1 MLWITGVNQN
11 YLLNVSGRIVPEI
24 DDVGVQQL
32 EVDSIVNIIK
42 GVSYFLIGF
51 LLLGAAISIPETIES
66 FSPGYTDER
75 LIIVWVGNQYES
87 YDYSGDVRGIYIP
100 EEMVNNTELVVE
112 NPLINLTYCDPQ
124 DWEGSCGW
132 PGFVYFDPSEY
143 EGQGLRIDNKVPF
156 AIIETQLVN
165 PEEDITFNS
174 SEEEPFLIYAIGFV
188 SETVESNHGPLS
200 IYFCSASIIVF
211 LLSSAFTALFK
222 QVTKTSLMLLNEAK
236 EETSND
242 MISEKDE
249 NTTEYIRFSLPQTTS
264 IDVDREIIFSDE
276 ANDLDKLRDIVIN
289 AQYYWKINIHP
300 EGSYLLYDAIK
311 KTYALYKDGEIVTGM
326 FDEQKGST
334 DDALAYLWTRTL

>member
-1 MLWITGVNQN
+1 M
-11 YLLNVSGRIVPEI
+11 PEI
-24 DDVGVQQL
+24 DDVGVQHL
-32 EVDSIVNIIK
+32 EADSIVNLIK

-51 LLLGAAISIPETIES
+51 LLLGAAISIPETMES
-66 FSPGYTDER
+66 FSPEYTDER

-112 NPLINLTYCDPQ
+112 NPFINLTYCDPQ

-132 PGFVYFDPSEY
+132 PGFVMFDPSEY

-156 AIIETQLVN
+156 VIIETQLVN

-174 SEEEPFLIYAIGFV
+174 SEEEPFLIFAIGFE

-200 IYFCSASIIVF
+200 IYFCCASIIVF

-236 EETSND
+236 KETSND
-242 MISEKDE
+242 MISEKDD
-249 NTTEYIRFSLPQTTS
+249 NTTEYIRFSLPQTTTV
-264 IDVDREIIFSDE
+264 DVDREVISSDE

-300 EGSYLLYDAIK
+300 EGSYLLYDVVK
-311 KTYALYKDGEIVTGM
+311 KTYALYKDGAIVSGM

>member
-1 MLWITGVNQN
+1 M
-11 YLLNVSGRIVPEI
+11 PEI

-32 EVDSIVNIIK
+32 EADSIVKVVK

-51 LLLGAAISIPETIES
+51 LLLGAAVSIPETMES
-66 FSPGYTDER
+66 FIPEYTDDR
-75 LIIVWVGNQYES
+75 LVIVWVGNQYES

-112 NPLINLTYCDPQ
+112 NPFINLTYCDPQ
-124 DWEGSCGW
+124 DWEGNCGW
-132 PGFVYFDPSEY
+132 PGFLFFDPSEY

-174 SEEEPFLIYAIGFV
+174 SEEEPFLIYAIGFE
-188 SETVESNHGPLS
+188 SETVESNHGPVS
-200 IYFCSASIIVF
+200 IYFCCASIIVF

-222 QVTKTSLMLLNEAK
+222 QVTKTSLTLLNEAK
-236 EETSND
+236 QETSND
-242 MISEKDE
+242 MISEKDD
-249 NTTEYIRFSLPQTTS
+249 NITEYIRFSLPQTTTV
-264 IDVDREIIFSDE
+264 DVDREVIFSDE

-300 EGSYLLYDAIK
+300 EGSYLLYDVVK
-311 KTYALYKDGEIVTGM
+311 KTYALYKDGEIVSGM

>member
-1 MLWITGVNQN
+1 M
-11 YLLNVSGRIVPEI
+11 PEI

-51 LLLGAAISIPETIES
+51 LLLGAAISIPETMES
-66 FSPGYTDER
+66 FSPEYTDER

-112 NPLINLTYCDPQ
+112 NPFINLTYCDPQ
-124 DWEGSCGW
+124 GWEGSCGW
-132 PGFVYFDPSEY
+132 PGFLFFDPSEY

-236 EETSND
+236 KETSND

-249 NTTEYIRFSLPQTTS
+249 NTTEYIRFSLPQATTV
-264 IDVDREIIFSDE
+264 DVDREVIFSDE

-300 EGSYLLYDAIK
+300 EGSYLLYDVVK
-311 KTYALYKDGEIVTGM
+311 KTYALYKDGEIVSGM

>member
-1 MLWITGVNQN
+1 M
-11 YLLNVSGRIVPEI
+11 PEI
-24 DDVGVQQL
+24 DDVGVQHL
-32 EVDSIVNIIK
+32 EADSIVNLIK
-42 GVSYFLIGF
+42 GASYFFIGF
-51 LLLGAAISIPETIES
+51 LLLGAAISIPETMES

-112 NPLINLTYCDPQ
+112 NPFINLTYCDPQ

-132 PGFVYFDPSEY
+132 PGFVMFDPSEY

-156 AIIETQLVN
+156 VIIETQLVN

-174 SEEEPFLIYAIGFV
+174 SEEEPFLIFAIGFE

-200 IYFCSASIIVF
+200 IYFCCASIIVF

-236 EETSND
+236 KETSND
-242 MISEKDE
+242 MISEKDD
-249 NTTEYIRFSLPQTTS
+249 NTTEYIRFSLPQTTTV
-264 IDVDREIIFSDE
+264 DVDREVISSDE

-300 EGSYLLYDAIK
+300 EGSYLLYDVVK
-311 KTYALYKDGEIVTGM
+311 KTYALYKDGAIVSGM

>member
-1 MLWITGVNQN
+1 M
-11 YLLNVSGRIVPEI
+11 PEI
-24 DDVGVQQL
+24 DDAGVQHL
-32 EVDSIVNIIK
+32 EVDSIVNVIK

-66 FSPGYTDER
+66 FSPEYTDER

-112 NPLINLTYCDPQ
+112 NPFINLTYCDPQ

-188 SETVESNHGPLS
+188 SETVESNHGPVS

-211 LLSSAFTALFK
+211 LLSSALTALFK
-222 QVTKTSLMLLNEAK
+222 QVTKTSLMLFNEAK
-236 EETSND
+236 KETSND
-242 MISEKDE
+242 MILEKDE
-249 NTTEYIRFSLPQTTS
+249 NTTENIRFSLPQTTS

>member
-1 MLWITGVNQN
+1 M
-11 YLLNVSGRIVPEI
+11 PEI

-66 FSPGYTDER
+66 FSPEYTDER

-112 NPLINLTYCDPQ
+112 NPFINLTYCDPQ
-124 DWEGSCGW
+124 GWEGSCGW
-132 PGFVYFDPSEY
+132 PGFLFFDPSEY

-156 AIIETQLVN
+156 AIIETELVN

-236 EETSND
+236 KETSND

-249 NTTEYIRFSLPQTTS
+249 NTTEYIRFSLPQATTV
-264 IDVDREIIFSDE
+264 DVDREVIFSDE
-276 ANDLDKLRDIVIN
+276 ANDLDKLRDIVIK

-300 EGSYLLYDAIK
+300 EGSYLLYDVVK
-311 KTYALYKDGEIVTGM
+311 KTYALYKDGEIVSGM

>member
-1 MLWITGVNQN
+1 M
-11 YLLNVSGRIVPEI
+11 PEI
-24 DDVGVQQL
+24 DDVGVQHL
-32 EVDSIVNIIK
+32 EADSIVNVVK

-51 LLLGAAISIPETIES
+51 LLLGAAVSIPETMES
-66 FSPGYTDER
+66 FIPEYTDDR
-75 LIIVWVGNQYES
+75 LVIVWVGNQYES

-112 NPLINLTYCDPQ
+112 NPFINLTYCDPQ
-124 DWEGSCGW
+124 DWEGNCGW
-132 PGFVYFDPSEY
+132 PGFLFFDPSEY
-143 EGQGLRIDNKVPF
+143 EGQGLRIDDKVPF

-174 SEEEPFLIYAIGFV
+174 SEEEPFLIYAIGFE
-188 SETVESNHGPLS
+188 SETVESNHGPVS
-200 IYFCSASIIVF
+200 IYFCCASIIVF

-222 QVTKTSLMLLNEAK
+222 QVTKTSLSLLNEAK
-236 EETSND
+236 QETSND
-242 MISEKDE
+242 MISEKDD
-249 NTTEYIRFSLPQTTS
+249 NTTEYIRFSLPQTTTV
-264 IDVDREIIFSDE
+264 DVDREVIFSDE

-300 EGSYLLYDAIK
+300 EGSYLLYDVVK
-311 KTYALYKDGEIVTGM
+311 KTYALYKDGEIVSGM

>member
-1 MLWITGVNQN
+1 M
-11 YLLNVSGRIVPEI
+11 PEI
-24 DDVGVQQL
+24 DDVGVQHL
-32 EVDSIVNIIK
+32 EADSIVNLIK
-42 GVSYFLIGF
+42 GASYFFIGF
-51 LLLGAAISIPETIES
+51 LLLGAAISIPETMES

-112 NPLINLTYCDPQ
+112 NPFINLTYCDPQ

-132 PGFVYFDPSEY
+132 PGFVMFDPSEY

-156 AIIETQLVN
+156 VIIETQLVN

-174 SEEEPFLIYAIGFV
+174 SEEEPFLIFAIGFE

-200 IYFCSASIIVF
+200 IYFCCASIIVF

-236 EETSND
+236 KETSND
-242 MISEKDE
+242 MISEKDD
-249 NTTEYIRFSLPQTTS
+249 NTTEYIRFSLPQTTTV
-264 IDVDREIIFSDE
+264 DVDREVISSDE

-300 EGSYLLYDAIK
+300 EGSYLLYDVVK
-311 KTYALYKDGEIVTGM
+311 KTYALYKDGEIVSGM

>member
-1 MLWITGVNQN
+1 M
-11 YLLNVSGRIVPEI
+11 PEI

-32 EVDSIVNIIK
+32 EVYSIVNIIK

-51 LLLGAAISIPETIES
+51 LLLGAAISLPETMES
-66 FSPGYTDER
+66 FSPEYTDER

-112 NPLINLTYCDPQ
+112 NPFINLTYCDPQ
-124 DWEGSCGW
+124 DWEGNCGW
-132 PGFVYFDPSEY
+132 PGFLFFDPSEY
-143 EGQGLRIDNKVPF
+143 EGQGLRIDDKVPF
-156 AIIETQLVN
+156 AIIETELVN

-222 QVTKTSLMLLNEAK
+222 QVTKTSLTLLNEAK
-236 EETSND
+236 NETSND

-249 NTTEYIRFSLPQTTS
+249 NTTEYIRFSLPQTTTV
-264 IDVDREIIFSDE
+264 DVDREVIFSDE

-300 EGSYLLYDAIK
+300 EGSYLLYDVVK
-311 KTYALYKDGEIVTGM
+311 KTYALYKDGEIVSGM

>member
-1 MLWITGVNQN
+1 M
-11 YLLNVSGRIVPEI
+11 PEI
-24 DDVGVQQL
+24 DDVGVQHL
-32 EVDSIVNIIK
+32 EADSIVNLIK
-42 GVSYFLIGF
+42 GASYFFIGF
-51 LLLGAAISIPETIES
+51 LLLGAAISIPETMES

-112 NPLINLTYCDPQ
+112 NPFINLTYCDPQ

-132 PGFVYFDPSEY
+132 PGFLFFDPSEY

-174 SEEEPFLIYAIGFV
+174 SEEEPFLIFAIGFE

-200 IYFCSASIIVF
+200 IYFCCASIIVF

-222 QVTKTSLMLLNEAK
+222 QVTKTSSMLFNEAK
-236 EETSND
+236 KETSND
-242 MISEKDE
+242 MISEKDD
-249 NTTEYIRFSLPQTTS
+249 NTTEYIRFSLPQTTTV
-264 IDVDREIIFSDE
+264 DVDREVISSDE

-300 EGSYLLYDAIK
+300 EGSYLLYDVVK
-311 KTYALYKDGEIVTGM
+311 KTYALYKDGEIVSGM

>member
-1 MLWITGVNQN
+1 M
-11 YLLNVSGRIVPEI
+11 LNVSGRIVPEI
-24 DDVGVQQL
+24 DDVGVRHL
-32 EVDSIVNIIK
+32 EADSIVKVIK

-51 LLLGAAISIPETIES
+51 LLLGAAISLPETMES
-66 FSPGYTDER
+66 FSPEYTDER

-112 NPLINLTYCDPQ
+112 NPFINLTYCDPQ
-124 DWEGSCGW
+124 GWEGNCGW
-132 PGFVYFDPSEY
+132 PGFLFFDPSEY

-174 SEEEPFLIYAIGFV
+174 SEEEPFLIYAIGFE
-188 SETVESNHGPLS
+188 SETVESNHGPVS
-200 IYFCSASIIVF
+200 IYFCCASIIVF

-222 QVTKTSLMLLNEAK
+222 QVTKTSLTLLNEAK
-236 EETSND
+236 QETSNN
-242 MISEKDE
+242 MISEKDD
-249 NTTEYIRFSLPQTTS
+249 NITEYIRFSLPQTTTL
-264 IDVDREIIFSDE
+264 DVDREVIFSDE

-300 EGSYLLYDAIK
+300 EGSYLLYDVVK
-311 KTYALYKDGEIVTGM
+311 KTYALYKDGEIVSGM

-334 DDALAYLWTRTL
+334 DDALAYLWTKTL

>member
-1 MLWITGVNQN
+1 M
-11 YLLNVSGRIVPEI
+11 PEI
-24 DDVGVQQL
+24 DDVGVQHL
-32 EVDSIVNIIK
+32 EADSIVNLIK

-51 LLLGAAISIPETIES
+51 LLLGAAISIPETMES
-66 FSPGYTDER
+66 FSPEYTDER

-112 NPLINLTYCDPQ
+112 NPFINLTYCDPQ

-132 PGFVYFDPSEY
+132 PGFLFFDPSEY
-143 EGQGLRIDNKVPF
+143 EGQGLGIDNKVPF

-174 SEEEPFLIYAIGFV
+174 SEEEPFLIFAIGFE

-200 IYFCSASIIVF
+200 IYFCCASIIVF

-222 QVTKTSLMLLNEAK
+222 QVTKTSSMLFNEAK
-236 EETSND
+236 KETSND
-242 MISEKDE
+242 MISEKDD
-249 NTTEYIRFSLPQTTS
+249 NTTEYIRFSLPQTTTV
-264 IDVDREIIFSDE
+264 DVDREVISSDE

-300 EGSYLLYDAIK
+300 EGSYLLYDVVK
-311 KTYALYKDGEIVTGM
+311 KTYALYKDGEIVSGM

>member
-1 MLWITGVNQN
+1 M
-11 YLLNVSGRIVPEI
+11 PEI
-24 DDVGVQQL
+24 DDVGVQHL
-32 EVDSIVNIIK
+32 EADSIVKVIK

-51 LLLGAAISIPETIES
+51 LLLGAAVSIPETMES
-66 FSPGYTDER
+66 FIPEYTDDR
-75 LIIVWVGNQYES
+75 VVIVWVGNQYES

-112 NPLINLTYCDPQ
+112 NPFINLTYCDPQ
-124 DWEGSCGW
+124 GWEGSCGW
-132 PGFVYFDPSEY
+132 PGFLFFDPSEY

-174 SEEEPFLIYAIGFV
+174 SEEEPFLIYAIGFE
-188 SETVESNHGPLS
+188 SETVESNHGPVS
-200 IYFCSASIIVF
+200 IYFCCASIIVF

-222 QVTKTSLMLLNEAK
+222 QVTKTSLTLLNEAK
-236 EETSND
+236 QETSNN
-242 MISEKDE
+242 MISEKDD
-249 NTTEYIRFSLPQTTS
+249 NITEYIRFSLPQTTTV
-264 IDVDREIIFSDE
+264 DVDREVIFSDE

-300 EGSYLLYDAIK
+300 EGSYLLYDVLK
-311 KTYALYKDGEIVTGM
+311 KTYALYKDGEIVSGM

>member
-1 MLWITGVNQN
+1 M
-11 YLLNVSGRIVPEI
+11 PEI
-24 DDVGVQQL
+24 DDVGVQHL
-32 EVDSIVNIIK
+32 EADSIVKVIK

-51 LLLGAAISIPETIES
+51 LLLGAAVSIPETMES
-66 FSPGYTDER
+66 FIPEYTDDKVV
-75 LIIVWVGNQYES
+75 IVWVGNQYES

-112 NPLINLTYCDPQ
+112 NPFINLTYCYPQ
-124 DWEGSCGW
+124 VWVGNCGW
-132 PGFVYFDPSEY
+132 PGFLFFDPSEY

-174 SEEEPFLIYAIGFV
+174 SEEEPFLIYAIGFE
-188 SETVESNHGPLS
+188 SETVESNHGPVS
-200 IYFCSASIIVF
+200 IYFCCASIIVF

-222 QVTKTSLMLLNEAK
+222 QVTKTSLTLLNEAK
-236 EETSND
+236 QETSNN
-242 MISEKDE
+242 MISEKDD
-249 NTTEYIRFSLPQTTS
+249 NITEYIRFSLPQTTTV
-264 IDVDREIIFSDE
+264 DVDREVIFSDE

-300 EGSYLLYDAIK
+300 EGSYLLYDVLK
-311 KTYALYKDGEIVTGM
+311 KTYALYKDGEIVSGM

>member
-1 MLWITGVNQN
+1 M
-11 YLLNVSGRIVPEI
+11 
-24 DDVGVQQL
+24 
-32 EVDSIVNIIK
+32 
-42 GVSYFLIGF
+42 
-51 LLLGAAISIPETIES
+51 
-66 FSPGYTDER
+66 
-75 LIIVWVGNQYES
+75 IIVWVGNQYES

-112 NPLINLTYCDPQ
+112 NPFINLTYCDPQ

-132 PGFVYFDPSEY
+132 PGFLFFDPSEY

-174 SEEEPFLIYAIGFV
+174 SEEEPFLIFAIGFE

-200 IYFCSASIIVF
+200 IYFCCASIIVF

-222 QVTKTSLMLLNEAK
+222 QVTKTSSMLFNEAK
-236 EETSND
+236 KETSND
-242 MISEKDE
+242 MISEKDD
-249 NTTEYIRFSLPQTTS
+249 NTTEYIRFSLPQTTTV
-264 IDVDREIIFSDE
+264 DVDREVISSDE

-300 EGSYLLYDAIK
+300 EGSYLLYDVVK
-311 KTYALYKDGEIVTGM
+311 KTYALYKDGEIVSGM

>member
-1 MLWITGVNQN
+1 M
-11 YLLNVSGRIVPEI
+11 LNVSGRIVPEI
-24 DDVGVQQL
+24 DDAGVQHL
-32 EVDSIVNIIK
+32 EVDSIVNVIK

-51 LLLGAAISIPETIES
+51 LLLGAAISLPETIES
-66 FSPGYTDER
+66 FSPEYTDER

-112 NPLINLTYCDPQ
+112 NPFINLTYCDPQ
-124 DWEGSCGW
+124 GWEGSCGW
-132 PGFVYFDPSEY
+132 PGFLFFDPSEY
-143 EGQGLRIDNKVPF
+143 EGQGLRMDNKVPF
-156 AIIETQLVN
+156 AIIETQLVD

-188 SETVESNHGPLS
+188 SETVESNHGPVS

-222 QVTKTSLMLLNEAK
+222 QVTKTSLTLLNEAK
-236 EETSND
+236 QETSNN
-242 MISEKDE
+242 MISEKDD
-249 NTTEYIRFSLPQTTS
+249 NITEYIRFSLPQTTTV
-264 IDVDREIIFSDE
+264 DVDREIILSDE
-276 ANDLDKLRDIVIN
+276 ANDLDKLRDIVIK

-300 EGSYLLYDAIK
+300 EGSYLLYDALK